1 MAAGRQDKSAM
12 AVYWKTSPLITGT
25 TAGIGFTM
33 SLFIAGQAYP
43 VAGDFAVAKI
53 AIFTAS
59 VLLSLIGVAVL
70 WSASPRQMK

>member
-1 MAAGRQDKSAM
+1 M

-53 AIFTAS
+53 AIFAAS
-59 VLLSLIGVAVL
+59 VLSSLIGVAVL